1 MGVFMKNIIFDVD
14 RTLVDSYG
22 PELST
27 LNEALYLATG
37 KLYSDEVMNQL
48 TVLTT
53 DEFFQSLDIHN
64 QDTLKKVNHYWG
76 ELLKKQPVVMFP
88 DIPEMLTFL
97 SEQNKFLGIVTS
109 RTYEELEEIS
119 DLMKILPI
127 FSSVITS
134 DLVKQPKPNP
144 ESILTILERF
154 QLDPKETVYVGDSKV
169 DMLAAK
175 SAGVL
180 FAYASW
186 DNYDDTITYDFL
198 LSTPD
203 DLKNLIGFSNT
214 KILTEFSITK
224 VGSA

>member
-37 KLYSDEVMNQL
+37 KRYSDEVMIQL

-53 DEFFQSLDIHN
+53 DEFFQSLDIHD

-76 ELLKKQPVVMFP
+76 ELLKKQPVVMFT

-97 SEQNKFLGIVTS
+97 SEQNTFLGIVTS

-198 LSTPD
+198 LSAPG
-203 DLKNLIGFSNT
+203 DLKNLVSFS
-214 KILTEFSITK
+214 K
-224 VGSA
+224 

>member
-1 MGVFMKNIIFDVD
+1 MKNIIFDVD

-37 KLYSDEVMNQL
+37 KHYSDDVMKQL
-48 TVLTT
+48 TVLPT
-53 DEFFQSLDIHN
+53 DEFFQTLGIH
-64 QDTLKKVNHYWG
+64 DCETLNSINHYWG
-76 ELLKKQPVVMFP
+76 ELLKKQPVAMFP
-88 DIPEMLTFL
+88 DVPEMLTFL
-97 SEQNKFLGIVTS
+97 SEQNTFLGIVTS

-119 DLMKILPI
+119 DFMMILPI

-144 ESILTILERF
+144 ESILTILKKF

-175 SAGVL
+175 SSGVL

-203 DLKNLIGFSNT
+203 DLKNLIGFS
-214 KILTEFSITK
+214 K
-224 VGSA
+224 

>member
-1 MGVFMKNIIFDVD
+1 MVVFMKNIIFDVD

-37 KLYSDEVMNQL
+37 KRYSDKVMNQL

-53 DEFFQSLDIHN
+53 DEFFQTLGIH
-64 QDTLKKVNHYWG
+64 DCETLNSINHYWG
-76 ELLKKQPVVMFP
+76 ELLKKQPVVMFT

-97 SEQNKFLGIVTS
+97 SEQNTFLGIVTS

-175 SAGVL
+175 SSGVL

-203 DLKNLIGFSNT
+203 DLKNLIGFS
-214 KILTEFSITK
+214 K
-224 VGSA
+224 

>member
-1 MGVFMKNIIFDVD
+1 MVVFMKNIIFDVD

-37 KLYSDEVMNQL
+37 KRYSDEVMNQL

-53 DEFFQSLDIHN
+53 DEFFQSLDIHD

-97 SEQNKFLGIVTS
+97 SEQNTFLGIVTS

-134 DLVKQPKPNP
+134 DLVKQPSP
-144 ESILTILERF
+144 ILNLS
-154 QLDPKETVYVGDSKV
+154 L
-169 DMLAAK
+169 
-175 SAGVL
+175 L
-180 FAYASW
+180 FW
-186 DNYDDTITYDFL
+186 KDF
-198 LSTPD
+198 S
-203 DLKNLIGFSNT
+203 
-214 KILTEFSITK
+214 
-224 VGSA
+224 

>member
-1 MGVFMKNIIFDVD
+1 MKNIIFDVD

-37 KLYSDEVMNQL
+37 KHYSDDVMKQL
-48 TVLTT
+48 TVLPTY
-53 DEFFQSLDIHN
+53 EFFQTLGIH
-64 QDTLKKVNHYWG
+64 DCETLNSINHYWG
-76 ELLKKQPVVMFP
+76 ELLKKQPVAMFP
-88 DIPEMLTFL
+88 DVPEMLTFL
-97 SEQNKFLGIVTS
+97 SEQNTFLGIVTS

-144 ESILTILERF
+144 ESILTILKKF

-175 SAGVL
+175 SSGVL

-203 DLKNLIGFSNT
+203 DLKNLIGFS
-214 KILTEFSITK
+214 K
-224 VGSA
+224 

>member
-1 MGVFMKNIIFDVD
+1 MVVFMKNIIFDVD

-27 LNEALYLATG
+27 LNEALYLAAG
-37 KLYSDEVMNQL
+37 KRYSDEVMNQL

-53 DEFFQSLDIHN
+53 DEFFQSLDIHD

-119 DLMKILPI
+119 DLMNILPI

-198 LSTPD
+198 LSASG
-203 DLKNLIGFSNT
+203 DLKNLVSFS
-214 KILTEFSITK
+214 K
-224 VGSA
+224 

>member
-1 MGVFMKNIIFDVD
+1 MKNIIFDVD

-37 KLYSDEVMNQL
+37 KHYSDDVMKQL
-48 TVLTT
+48 TVLPT
-53 DEFFQSLDIHN
+53 DEFFQTLGIH
-64 QDTLKKVNHYWG
+64 DCETLNSINHYWG
-76 ELLKKQPVVMFP
+76 ELLKKQPVAMFP
-88 DIPEMLTFL
+88 DVPEMLTFL

-144 ESILTILERF
+144 ESILTILKKF

-175 SAGVL
+175 SSGVL

-203 DLKNLIGFSNT
+203 DLKNLIGFS
-214 KILTEFSITK
+214 K
-224 VGSA
+224 

>member
-37 KLYSDEVMNQL
+37 KRYSDEVMNQL

-53 DEFFQSLDIHN
+53 DEFFQSLDIHD

-76 ELLKKQPVVMFP
+76 ELLKKQPVVMFT

-97 SEQNKFLGIVTS
+97 SEQNTFLGIVTS

-134 DLVKQPKPNP
+134 DLVNQPKPNP

-198 LSTPD
+198 LSAPG
-203 DLKNLIGFSNT
+203 DLKNLVSFS
-214 KILTEFSITK
+214 K
-224 VGSA
+224 

>member
-1 MGVFMKNIIFDVD
+1 MKNIIFDVD

-37 KLYSDEVMNQL
+37 KHYSDDVMKQL
-48 TVLTT
+48 TVLPT
-53 DEFFQSLDIHN
+53 DEFFQTLGIH
-64 QDTLKKVNHYWG
+64 DCETLNSINHYWG
-76 ELLKKQPVVMFP
+76 ELLKKQPVAMFP
-88 DIPEMLTFL
+88 DVPEMLTFL
-97 SEQNKFLGIVTS
+97 SEQNTFLGIVTS

-175 SAGVL
+175 SSGVL

-203 DLKNLIGFSNT
+203 DLKNLIGFS
-214 KILTEFSITK
+214 K
-224 VGSA
+224 

>member
-1 MGVFMKNIIFDVD
+1 MVVFMKNIIFDVD

-37 KLYSDEVMNQL
+37 KHYSDDVMNQL

-53 DEFFQSLDIHN
+53 DEFFQSLDIHD

-175 SAGVL
+175 SCLLYTSDA
-180 FAYASW
+180 A
-186 DNYDDTITYDFL
+186 DD
-198 LSTPD
+198 
-203 DLKNLIGFSNT
+203 
-214 KILTEFSITK
+214 
-224 VGSA
+224 

>member
-1 MGVFMKNIIFDVD
+1 MKNIIFDVD

-37 KLYSDEVMNQL
+37 KRYSDEVMNQL

-53 DEFFQSLDIHN
+53 DEFFQSLDIHD

-97 SEQNKFLGIVTS
+97 SEQNTFLGIVTS

-186 DNYDDTITYDFL
+186 DNHDDSITYDYL
-198 LSTPD
+198 LNTPE
-203 DLKNLIGFSNT
+203 DLKKLLT
-214 KILTEFSITK
+214 KS
-224 VGSA
+224 

>member
-37 KLYSDEVMNQL
+37 KHYSDDVMKQL
-48 TVLTT
+48 TVLPT
-53 DEFFQSLDIHN
+53 DEFFQTLGIH
-64 QDTLKKVNHYWG
+64 DCETLNSINHYWG
-76 ELLKKQPVVMFP
+76 ELLKKQPVAMFS
-88 DIPEMLTFL
+88 DVPEMLTFL
-97 SEQNKFLGIVTS
+97 SEQNTFLGIVTS

-144 ESILTILERF
+144 ESILTILKKF

-175 SAGVL
+175 SSGVL

-203 DLKNLIGFSNT
+203 DLKNLIGFS
-214 KILTEFSITK
+214 K
-224 VGSA
+224 

>member
-1 MGVFMKNIIFDVD
+1 MKNIIFDVD

-37 KLYSDEVMNQL
+37 KHYSDDVMKQL
-48 TVLTT
+48 TVLPT
-53 DEFFQSLDIHN
+53 DEFFQTLGIH
-64 QDTLKKVNHYWG
+64 DCETLNSINHYWG
-76 ELLKKQPVVMFP
+76 ELLKKQPVAMFP
-88 DIPEMLTFL
+88 DVPEMLTFL
-97 SEQNKFLGIVTS
+97 YEQNTFLGIVTS

-198 LSTPD
+198 LSAPG
-203 DLKNLIGFSNT
+203 DLKNLVSFS
-214 KILTEFSITK
+214 K
-224 VGSA
+224 

>member
-1 MGVFMKNIIFDVD
+1 MRNIIFDVD

-37 KLYSDEVMNQL
+37 RHYSNEVMNQL

-53 DEFFQSLDIHN
+53 DEFFQTLGIHE
-64 QDTLKKVNHYWG
+64 QDTLKKINYYWG
-76 ELLKKQPVVMFP
+76 ELLKKQPVTMFP
-88 DIPEMLTFL
+88 GIPEMLTLL
-97 SEQNKFLGIVTS
+97 SERDLFLGIVTS
-109 RTYEELEEIS
+109 RTYEELEEIG
-119 DLMKILPI
+119 DLMKILHI

-144 ESILTILERF
+144 ESILTILNKF

-169 DMLAAK
+169 DMLTAK
-175 SAGVL
+175 SAGIL

-186 DNYDDTITYDFL
+186 DNCDDTITYDFL
-198 LSTPD
+198 LNTPD
-203 DLKNLIGFSNT
+203 DLKKLFS
-214 KILTEFSITK
+214 FSK
-224 VGSA
+224 

>member
-1 MGVFMKNIIFDVD
+1 MVVFMKNIIFDVD

-37 KLYSDEVMNQL
+37 KRYSDEVMNQL

-53 DEFFQSLDIHN
+53 DEFFQSLDIHD

-76 ELLKKQPVVMFP
+76 ELLKKQPVVMFT

-97 SEQNKFLGIVTS
+97 SEQNTFLGIVTS

-203 DLKNLIGFSNT
+203 DLKNLIGFS
-214 KILTEFSITK
+214 K
-224 VGSA
+224 

>member
-1 MGVFMKNIIFDVD
+1 MVVFMKNIIFDVD

-37 KLYSDEVMNQL
+37 KRYSDEVMNQL

-53 DEFFQSLDIHN
+53 DEFFQSLDIHD

-76 ELLKKQPVVMFP
+76 ELLKKQPVAMFP
-88 DIPEMLTFL
+88 DVPEMLTFL
-97 SEQNKFLGIVTS
+97 YEQNTFLGIVTS

-144 ESILTILERF
+144 ESILTILKKF

-175 SAGVL
+175 SSGVL

-203 DLKNLIGFSNT
+203 DLKNLIGFS
-214 KILTEFSITK
+214 K
-224 VGSA
+224 

>member
-1 MGVFMKNIIFDVD
+1 MKNIIFDVD

-37 KLYSDEVMNQL
+37 KHYSDDVMKQL
-48 TVLTT
+48 TVLPT
-53 DEFFQSLDIHN
+53 DEFFQTLGIH
-64 QDTLKKVNHYWG
+64 DCETLNSINHYWG
-76 ELLKKQPVVMFP
+76 ELLKKQPVAMFP
-88 DIPEMLTFL
+88 DVPEMLTFL
-97 SEQNKFLGIVTS
+97 YEQNTFLGIVTS

-144 ESILTILERF
+144 ESILTILKKF

-175 SAGVL
+175 SSGVL

-203 DLKNLIGFSNT
+203 DLKNLIGFS
-214 KILTEFSITK
+214 K
-224 VGSA
+224 

>member
-37 KLYSDEVMNQL
+37 KRYSDEVMNQL

-53 DEFFQSLDIHN
+53 DEFFQSLDIHD

-76 ELLKKQPVVMFP
+76 ELLKKQPVVMFT

-97 SEQNKFLGIVTS
+97 SEQNTFLGIVTS

-198 LSTPD
+198 LSAPG
-203 DLKNLIGFSNT
+203 DLKNLVSFS
-214 KILTEFSITK
+214 K
-224 VGSA
+224 

>member
-1 MGVFMKNIIFDVD
+1 MKNIIFDVD

-37 KLYSDEVMNQL
+37 KHYSDDVMKQL
-48 TVLTT
+48 TVLPT
-53 DEFFQSLDIHN
+53 DEFFQTLGIH
-64 QDTLKKVNHYWG
+64 DCETLNSINHYWG
-76 ELLKKQPVVMFP
+76 ELLKKQPVAMFP
-88 DIPEMLTFL
+88 DVPEMLTFL
-97 SEQNKFLGIVTS
+97 SEQNTFLGIVTS

-144 ESILTILERF
+144 ESILTILKKF

-175 SAGVL
+175 SSGVL

-203 DLKNLIGFSNT
+203 DLKNLIGFS
-214 KILTEFSITK
+214 K
-224 VGSA
+224 

>member
-1 MGVFMKNIIFDVD
+1 MKNIIFDVD

-37 KLYSDEVMNQL
+37 KHYSDDVMKQL
-48 TVLTT
+48 TVLPT
-53 DEFFQSLDIHN
+53 DEFFQTLGIH
-64 QDTLKKVNHYWG
+64 DCETLNSINHYWG
-76 ELLKKQPVVMFP
+76 ELLKKQPVAMFP
-88 DIPEMLTFL
+88 DVPEMLTFL
-97 SEQNKFLGIVTS
+97 SEQNTFLGIVTS

-119 DLMKILPI
+119 NLMKILPI

-175 SAGVL
+175 SSGVL

-203 DLKNLIGFSNT
+203 DLKNLIGFS
-214 KILTEFSITK
+214 K
-224 VGSA
+224 

>member
-37 KLYSDEVMNQL
+37 KHYSDDVMKQL
-48 TVLTT
+48 TVLPT
-53 DEFFQSLDIHN
+53 DEFFQTLGIH
-64 QDTLKKVNHYWG
+64 DCETLNSINHYWG
-76 ELLKKQPVVMFP
+76 ELLKKQPVAMFP
-88 DIPEMLTFL
+88 DVPEMLTFL
-97 SEQNKFLGIVTS
+97 SEQNTFLGIVTS

-119 DLMKILPI
+119 DFMMILPI

-144 ESILTILERF
+144 ESILTILKKF

-175 SAGVL
+175 SSGVL

-203 DLKNLIGFSNT
+203 DLKNLIGFS
-214 KILTEFSITK
+214 K
-224 VGSA
+224 